1 MARLYCLY
9 STPLLSCSKPNTGHP
24 KPVESRQN
32 KRPMLSDLRASGSLE
47 QDADFVFLLYRD
59 EYYNPETTD
68 RGIGEVIVAKGRD
81 SVTGTVRLLYDAPMT
96 QFKNLTKS
104 QY

>member
-1 MARLYCLY
+1 
-9 STPLLSCSKPNTGHP
+9 
-24 KPVESRQN
+24 
-32 KRPMLSDLRASGSLE
+32 MLSDLRASGSIE

-59 EYYNPETTD
+59 EYYNPDTPN

-81 SVTGTVRLLYDAPMT
+81 SGTGTVKLLYDAPRA
-96 QFKNLTKS
+96 QFKNLAKP